1 MLNKLL
7 YQNVAFTVY
16 GKTEKSYNTFKVSA
30 LTWNE
35 ELELPNK

>member
-1 MLNKLL
+1 MINKLL

-16 GKTEKSYNTFKVSA
+16 GKTEKSYNTIKVSA